1 MTSATEGRTT
11 VPAPA
16 AIRRGFGKGAEY
28 TVHVDGTNVYATART
43 ARTAREQAGAELA
56 AKAIRN
62 TAPPAG
68 VRDADGSLW
77 LLLPDPDGHSCYRIP
92 VGEPGRP
99 CGIGSGSP
107 SEVADAIARNHQ
119 GARREF

>member
-1 MTSATEGRTT
+1 MTDTGRTT

-16 AIRRGFGKGAEY
+16 AIHRGFGRGAEY

-43 ARTAREQAGAELA
+43 ARTAREQAGAELV
-56 AKAIRN
+56 AKAVRN

-68 VRDADGSLW
+68 VLDGDGSLW
-77 LLLPDPDGHSCYRIP
+77 LLLPDPDGHSTYRIP
-92 VGEPGRP
+92 PDAPARP

-107 SEVADAIARNHQ
+107 SEVADSIARNHQ
-119 GARREF
+119 GARRVF